1 MEYINNNGIIHF
13 AFPNGEIDQTKA
25 RVKDQL
31 NRKIRELNEIQK
43 SIDGVGLDLYT
54 QQTIDAVLIKFWKLF
69 KNYKGE
75 KELTASDL
83 NVLTYGLTQRASNN
97 KTILESQD
105 ALDFALLNFNEKWND
120 RYIVGLFHMLLSNW
134 DQLDKS
140 GFSQI
145 HTLFYEK
152 IKSYSGRRKDLQSI
166 RQKKSFYSRK
176 GASQLL
182 GEELVRL
189 GKSNLLSSCDLLT
202 LPEEWFTLPY
212 FEGVIEGFVGK
223 VQRDLLSYIHEIEL
237 ALEQHGGKTKGSR
250 VNKIVVSKMIV
261 KAQNADE
268 SFQIQLMR
276 MGYKLVG
283 DPAVRTDWMPHKNA
297 TDPEKIL
304 ITKACEILNDWLTR
318 EFITVF
324 FEKCI
329 PDERR
334 KVFWLEHSRKIK
346 SLKVYGPSPT
356 KRVLKSDQRISGFVD
371 SRFNETD
378 FDNDETAF
386 VFFTR
391 DYSLIEFSTSGA
403 FRAFPKS
410 SKNTPNFERRIGNV
424 SLLRGAELPMLVKRD
439 HETFSNFK
447 REGRLFHKDGK
458 YSNGSK
464 LPWELVFEEWM
475 KFARL

>member
-1 MEYINNNGIIHF
+1 M
-13 AFPNGEIDQTKA
+13 
-25 RVKDQL
+25 
-31 NRKIRELNEIQK
+31 
-43 SIDGVGLDLYT
+43 
-54 QQTIDAVLIKFWKLF
+54 
-69 KNYKGE
+69 
-75 KELTASDL
+75 
-83 NVLTYGLTQRASNN
+83 
-97 KTILESQD
+97 
-105 ALDFALLNFNEKWND
+105 
-120 RYIVGLFHMLLSNW
+120 
-134 DQLDKS
+134 
-140 GFSQI
+140 
-145 HTLFYEK
+145 FYEK
-152 IKSYSGRRKDLQSI
+152 IKSYNGRRKDLQSI
-166 RQKKSFYSRK
+166 RQKKSYYSRK
-176 GASQLL
+176 GANQLL
-182 GEELVRL
+182 GAELVNR
-189 GKSNLLSSCDLLT
+189 GKYNPLYSCDLLT
-202 LPEEWFTLPY
+202 LPEEWFALSY
-212 FEGVIEGFVGK
+212 FEGVIEGFVSK
-223 VQRDLLSYIHEIEL
+223 VHKNVLSYTHEIER

-268 SFQIQLMR
+268 SFQLQLMR

-297 TDPEKIL
+297 TDPEISL

-334 KVFWLEHSRKIK
+334 KFFWLKHSKKIK
-346 SLKVYGPSPT
+346 SLKVYGPSST
-356 KRVLKSDQRISGFVD
+356 KKVLKSDERISGFVD

-410 SKNTPNFERRIGNV
+410 SKNTPNFEKRIGNI
-424 SLLRGAELPMLVKRD
+424 SLLRESVLEMLVNRD
-439 HETFSNFK
+439 HEVFSNFK
-447 REGRLFHKDGK
+447 REGRLSHKDGK
-458 YSNGSK
+458 YSNGSV

-475 KFARL
+475 KHARL